1 MPSSLVVDPESS
13 STDARL
19 VAVGVSARS
28 SLEKVGWGLP
38 LPGSLQSIS
47 FGDYT
52 FDCAKDCSNEI
63 CEVLGTKTSSGTL
76 HAISMLGCAAK
87 ITKMYGTSLSE
98 LSPRASDRPTERT
111 RIIRRFFENTE
122 IDGSLPSGIDALTSL
137 KAL

>member
-1 MPSSLVVDPESS
+1 MPDP
-13 STDARL
+13 L

-28 SLEKVGWGLP
+28 SLEKVRWGLP

-76 HAISMLGCAAK
+76 HAISMLGCAAR
-87 ITKMYGTSLSE
+87 ITKMYGTSLLE
-98 LSPRASDRPTERT
+98 LSPRASVRV
-111 RIIRRFFENTE
+111 FFADFSK
-122 IDGSLPSGIDALTSL
+122 ILKLRAVCLPELMRSRV
-137 KAL
+137 

>member
-1 MPSSLVVDPESS
+1 VLPVSNTEWTTADTSLVVDPESS

-28 SLEKVGWGLP
+28 SLEKVRWGLP

-87 ITKMYGTSLSE
+87 ITKMYGTSLSK
-98 LSPRASDRPTERT
+98 LSLRASVT
-111 RIIRRFFENTE
+111 NY
-122 IDGSLPSGIDALTSL
+122 
-137 KAL
+137 